1 MMTIKAAIEYLNNN
15 ATDEVFWLGQVDIE
29 QVDSLENN
37 LGIKLPHDFREFLLL
52 VGGGGVIGEEIS
64 GVVDNNALEESGGA
78 VFYDTIYCR
87 NEFSLP
93 ENYAVIY
100 FKDDEVCWCI
110 DSNSDDF
117 GRVVNYDL
125 FSKKTTNTISSSFTE
140 FFDNYVKLRT

>member
-1 MMTIKAAIEYLNNN
+1 MMTIKTAIEYLDNN
-15 ATDEVFWLGQVDIE
+15 ATEEVFWLGQVDTE
-29 QVDSLENN
+29 QIDSLEKN
-37 LGIKLPHDFREFLLL
+37 LGIKLPSDFREFLLL

-64 GVVDNNALEESGGA
+64 GIVDNNALEESGGA
-78 VFYDTIYCR
+78 VYYDTIYCR

-110 DSNSDDF
+110 DSGSESF

-125 FSKKTTNTISSSFTE
+125 FSKSTTNTISSSFSD
-140 FFDNYVKLRT
+140 FFDNYVKLRA

>member
-1 MMTIKAAIEYLNNN
+1 MMTIKTAIEYLDNN
-15 ATDEVFWLGQVDIE
+15 ATEEVFWLGQVDTE
-29 QVDSLENN
+29 QIDSLENN
-37 LGIKLPHDFREFLLL
+37 LGIKLPSDFREFLLL
-52 VGGGGVIGEEIS
+52 VGGGGGIGEEIS
-64 GVVDNNALEESGGA
+64 GIVDNNALEESGGA
-78 VFYDTIYCR
+78 VYYDTIYCR

-110 DSNSDDF
+110 DSGSESF

-125 FSKKTTNTISSSFTE
+125 FSKSTTNTISSSFSE

>member
-1 MMTIKAAIEYLNNN
+1 MMTIKTAIEYLDNN
-15 ATDEVFWLGQVDIE
+15 ATEEVFWLGQVDTE
-29 QVDSLENN
+29 QIDSLENN
-37 LGIKLPHDFREFLLL
+37 LGIKLPSDFREFLLL

-64 GVVDNNALEESGGA
+64 GIVDNNALEESGGA
-78 VFYDTIYCR
+78 VYYDTIYCR

-110 DSNSDDF
+110 DSGSESF

-125 FSKKTTNTISSSFTE
+125 FSKSTTNTISSSFSE